1 MSKRIA
7 QLMKESASRED
18 KRVIAKL
25 KTQFEA
31 ELEKFRGITKTLEV
45 REREILVAMSVDSS
59 GSGQRSPLAGAAA
72 DSDLQL
78 QSSAQFAQA
87 ELDRIREKQEA
98 IMQIESDVTQL
109 NEMFHDLN
117 FLVQEQQVGIDVIEN
132 NISQAKQQTS
142 EASEQLVE
150 ANEYQKSSRT
160 CMCYIAAIILAIA
173 IAVTIYFTSFYNK
186 DKK

>member
-1 MSKRIA
+1 M
-7 QLMKESASRED
+7 
-18 KRVIAKL
+18 
-25 KTQFEA
+25 
-31 ELEKFRGITKTLEV
+31 

-59 GSGQRSPLAGAAA
+59 GNGQRSPLAGAA
-72 DSDLQL
+72 DDNDLQL

-132 NISQAKQQTS
+132 NISQAKQETT
-142 EASEQLVE
+142 EASVQLVE
-150 ANEYQKSSRT
+150 ANEYQKSNRK
-160 CMCYIAAIILAIA
+160 CMCCIFAIILAIA
-173 IAVTIYFTSFYNK
+173 IAITIYFTAFYNK